1 MLVRSRG
8 INMPRDADLQ
18 AAWDGVQSV
27 DRKDLRPG
35 DLLFFGA
42 SVDKITHTGMY
53 IGGGE
58 FIHDT
63 TNGRPMVQISRL
75 EDQPWTRI
83 LVACRRVK

>member
-1 MLVRSRG
+1 
-8 INMPRDADLQ
+8 MPRDADLQ

-27 DRKDLRPG
+27 DRNDPHPG
-35 DLLFFGA
+35 DLLFLGA

-63 TNGRPMVQISRL
+63 TDGHTMVQISRL
-75 EDQPWTRI
+75 EDQAWTRI